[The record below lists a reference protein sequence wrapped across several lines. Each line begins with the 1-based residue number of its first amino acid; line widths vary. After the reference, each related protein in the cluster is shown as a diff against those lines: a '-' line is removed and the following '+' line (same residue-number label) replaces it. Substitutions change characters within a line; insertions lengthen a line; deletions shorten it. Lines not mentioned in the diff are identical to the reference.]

1 MSAYTSGFA
10 SVSTAEG
17 KKSTCSLDSADAY
30 TKQLPQSAAQKLKQN
45 KKEFVWVNEPSAEL
59 FTHASTFPE
68 YMLSTEMEKPHAI
81 KELKCLIEKCSKLT
95 TNHNSGYSEIY
106 S

>member
-1 MSAYTSGFA
+1 MPPRLCRSLHKTAASAS
-10 SVSTAEG
+10 SAEIE
-17 KKSTCSLDSADAY
+17 A
-30 TKQLPQSAAQKLKQN
+30 KQ
-45 KKEFVWVNEPSAEL
+45 KEFVWVNEPSAEL

-81 KELKCLIEKCSKLT
+81 KALKCLIEKCSKLT

>member
-1 MSAYTSGFA
+1 MSTYISGFV
-10 SVSTAEG
+10 SVSTVEG
-17 KKSTCSLDSADAY
+17 KKSTCSLDSANAY
-30 TKQLPQSAAQKLKQN
+30 TKQLPQSAAQKLKQT
-45 KKEFVWVNEPSAEL
+45 KEFVWVNEPSAEL
-59 FTHASTFPE
+59 FTHTLTFPE

-81 KELKCLIEKCSKLT
+81 KELKCLIEKCGRLT